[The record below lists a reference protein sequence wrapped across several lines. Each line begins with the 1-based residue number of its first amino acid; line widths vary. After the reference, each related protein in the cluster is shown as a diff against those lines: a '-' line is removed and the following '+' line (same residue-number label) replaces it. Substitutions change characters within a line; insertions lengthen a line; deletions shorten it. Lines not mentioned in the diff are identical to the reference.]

1 MSTYKLIIKNI
12 IKPENNCF
20 LFSYKPDGVKSFLK
34 IVFDIFIKNTE
45 VNVVNKFIF
54 FKESLFDNFLIKGQ
68 NETEFI
74 NYFYKIQKIYN
85 TLNRFIYNYKYK
97 KSKIVVNTDIGLN
110 ELNESDKNVMCIFD
124 GNSKYL
130 FRINDLIKIIN
141 TSLTNSHLFFSEPKS
156 IKNPYNNL
164 SFTKSTLYNIYL
176 FTRYKTNH
184 YSELFF
190 KFFECDFNLSIF
202 KFKNEYLLREYSI
215 QNYVYNSPA
224 VMLEYDIRIM
234 INSFN
239 KYCKKNRIKNRI
251 HIHEDFP
258 NNKLIKIMKPYLLLF
273 YKSKYSF
280 HPEFKIL
287 FVKIFIKSLIKFN
300 NFNPKFGRRTIQIL
314 YKTDNNFDKIIT
326 GNKIV
331 FNDIFIQFNNIE
343 EQNNTFLIDHLS
355 CEDVSYEFTSN
366 DNINFDSEDEDD
378 DSIS

>member
-1 MSTYKLIIKNI
+1 
-12 IKPENNCF
+12 
-20 LFSYKPDGVKSFLK
+20 
-34 IVFDIFIKNTE
+34 
-45 VNVVNKFIF
+45 
-54 FKESLFDNFLIKGQ
+54 
-68 NETEFI
+68 
-74 NYFYKIQKIYN
+74 
-85 TLNRFIYNYKYK
+85 
-97 KSKIVVNTDIGLN
+97 
-110 ELNESDKNVMCIFD
+110 
-124 GNSKYL
+124 
-130 FRINDLIKIIN
+130 
-141 TSLTNSHLFFSEPKS
+141 
-156 IKNPYNNL
+156 
-164 SFTKSTLYNIYL
+164 
-176 FTRYKTNH
+176 
-184 YSELFF
+184 
-190 KFFECDFNLSIF
+190 
-202 KFKNEYLLREYSI
+202 
-215 QNYVYNSPA
+215 
-224 VMLEYDIRIM
+224 MLEYDIRIM